1 MKHSLPIMLATILFF
16 SCGTTRPL
24 SEVAPVKASDSTL
37 WNTRQLAAFE
47 KKIERLRKRYHIP
60 GISAGIVNEKQLVW
74 KKGFGYT
81 DVDRRILPDEHTVYH
96 IASVTKTFGSII
108 FMQQVAAGKLQ
119 LNDPINRYG
128 INLGARWGSDP
139 RIRLRHLIAHTAMG
153 NAWNGFKPGYV
164 FRYNG
169 GWYGEIGKAI
179 AQSSG
184 HSFGALLMQQ
194 IVLPLHMQETVPSTD
209 DSTAFALTGYNKA
222 AFLEK
227 VARPYDWK
235 HGKLE
240 PVRFRYGFNPA
251 AGIMSSVSDL
261 ALYTVAID
269 ERRILSDSSWQQMTT
284 PYVTPRGKPIQYGLG
299 WFVKTYR
306 GMKLIWHTGWW
317 YGYSALF
324 VKIPQKDLTFII
336 LANSQDLSRPFYHI
350 VKPIPGLGFGFFNP
364 LRRNLNK
371 TLSASGFAAAF
382 LDLFAD

>member
-1 MKHSLPIMLATILFF
+1 MKHSLLMMLATLLLF
-16 SCGTTRPL
+16 SCGTPRPL
-24 SEVAPVKASDSTL
+24 SQVAPVKASDSTL

-47 KKIERLRKRYHIP
+47 KKIEQLRKRYHIP

-74 KKGFGYT
+74 KKGFGYA
-81 DVDRRILPDEHTVYH
+81 DVDRRIPPDEHTVYH

-108 FMQQVAAGKLQ
+108 FMQQVAAGRLQ
-119 LNDPINRYG
+119 LNDPINKYG
-128 INLGARWGSDP
+128 INLGARWGSEP
-139 RIRLRHLIAHTAMG
+139 RIRLKHLMTHTAMG

-179 AQSSG
+179 AQASG

-194 IVLPLHMQETVPSTD
+194 IVLPLHMQQTAPSTD
-209 DSTAFALTGYNKA
+209 DSTAFALTGYNKT
-222 AFLEK
+222 AFLQK

-284 PYVTPRGKPIQYGLG
+284 PYVTPKGKPIQYGLG

-306 GMKLIWHTGWW
+306 GMKLLWHTGWW

-364 LRRNLNK
+364 FRRNLNK